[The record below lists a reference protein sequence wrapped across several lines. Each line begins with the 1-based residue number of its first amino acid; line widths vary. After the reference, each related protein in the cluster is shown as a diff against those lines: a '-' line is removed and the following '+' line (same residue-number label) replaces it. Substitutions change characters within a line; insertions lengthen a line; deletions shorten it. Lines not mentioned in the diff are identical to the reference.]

1 MDGVSSYHNRCRLCI
16 CEARLSLKLFETEA
30 IRLDLVNKIRSYLSI
45 NVSMNY
51 KVVSYDNIISFEFFD
66 FISLHDGMPQQ
77 ICYECLS
84 RIELFHSYKQS
95 CLESQHTLK
104 HWELFCEGSPTSKNV
119 EFNTFENEANFEE
132 IRTCVEPTRVVSP
145 SVEILNS
152 PTNIS
157 QERRTRSRPVSPKT
171 GTKCEGE
178 KNECRPVKRSRG
190 QNSPNVCDRPEEEN
204 IGRRTPVPSL
214 PHVGKG
220 TAQVSTSPCMQV
232 AFKPEIQ
239 SPTPLVPIR
248 KKSPSYGNNS
258 AEDNSR
264 ALRRP
269 PCVLMQNSLKADT
282 RPLVT
287 FPDSVANQSKDDRFF
302 PLSVENENSEIA
314 AWLEEQEGNDN
325 QSDISDQKNLDS
337 RTESDSDQSTQA
349 LLRILESD
357 EESDDDFLS
366 DFENSHI
373 ENVVEQ
379 MRKSLPESKNS
390 EENRDYRDPT
400 TAYVRVEKLS
410 EKKEMKLRVRSEAE
424 LKASTPPVTRSGRRS
439 PSPGR
444 RLVKPI
450 VEPGTNLTRYKC
462 LKCGSVLARKYYI
475 KEHMKIHTGDKSFV
489 CTVCDRGFRNN
500 YMLKSHMFV
509 HKTEKDHKCDIC
521 GNQFV
526 GPERLKQH
534 MKIHLPNPYSCPVC
548 GRTCNQ
554 KQSLQRHMRVHTG
567 ERPFKCEFC
576 SNAFADRTTWINH
589 RRIHTGERPFRLCA
603 LFSTLYP
610 SLCSTEIIVTGYVIN
625 RKFYSSSCKECGKTF
640 SRLVNLQAH
649 KNSHSNVRPFGCQ
662 LCMSRFKTKA
672 HLVKHLSCIHKDLM
686 KSVVSFMKDERP
698 GEEAS

>member
-45 NVSMNY
+45 N
-51 KVVSYDNIISFEFFD
+51 
-66 FISLHDGMPQQ
+66 ISLHDGMPQQ

-444 RLVKPI
+444 RSQSPGRRSQSPGRRSQSPRVKTQSNQYRLVKPI

-589 RRIHTGERPFRLCA
+589 RRIHTGERPF
-603 LFSTLYP
+603 
-610 SLCSTEIIVTGYVIN
+610 
-625 RKFYSSSCKECGKTF
+625 SCKECGKTF